1 MGYND
6 LARAYAADISMHD
19 LAMAMAPELDL
30 EAELVLLPGAC
41 IVGETFWHMAH
52 PEDLRWDDLS
62 EANVEQVEQQI
73 PALRDVIRRYYVMLD
88 GLLGDLLELAGADA
102 TVAVVSDHGIEG
114 WVYGP
119 EGNPLLGPNMH
130 DETGFWIMSG
140 PRVREGV
147 RLHDLELLDF
157 APTLADA
164 AGLDL
169 GHEPEGRVRRDALID

>member
-1 MGYND
+1 
-6 LARAYAADISMHD
+6 MHD